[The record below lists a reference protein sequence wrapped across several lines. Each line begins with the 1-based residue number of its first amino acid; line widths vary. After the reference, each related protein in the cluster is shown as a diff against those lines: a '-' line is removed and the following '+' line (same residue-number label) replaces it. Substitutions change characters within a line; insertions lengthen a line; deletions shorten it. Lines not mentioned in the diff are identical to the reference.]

1 MLKIIHTADIHL
13 GSKMEAKLPKE
24 KSDERKAEVRESF
37 NRMVEFAKDNGVV
50 AILIAGDLFDSDRP
64 LKKDKEFFYSVV
76 RNNPTLDF
84 LYLRGNHDGMESYTE
99 ALPNL
104 KTFDKEWTKYTY
116 GEVDIYGI
124 ETVAENAVAM
134 YSTLRADEKRKN
146 IVTLHGQVGE
156 VSGVDKVHVSKLRD
170 KHIDYL
176 ALGHIHSYSQEKLDA
191 RGVFAYS
198 GCLEGRGFDE
208 LGEKGFVLLE
218 IDENINAQFIA
229 HAKRKIEDKRVDITG
244 CVDAYTAY
252 QKTRAYLAGDCQR
265 KDLLRVT
272 LTGDID
278 FDNETLAKDI
288 EGYLSS
294 DYYFVSVKD
303 KTLRRFD
310 IDELAG
316 DISLRGEFI
325 RTVLSSADLDEE
337 QKRQVI
343 ATGLK
348 ALSGREVDA

>member
-24 KSDERKAEVRESF
+24 KSEERKAEVRESF
-37 NRMVEFAKDNGVV
+37 ERMLEYAKTNGVAV
-50 AILIAGDLFDSDRP
+50 IMIAGDLFDSDRP
-64 LKKDKEFFYSVV
+64 LKKDKEFFYSAVK
-76 RNNPTLDF
+76 NNPELDF

-99 ALPNL
+99 DLPNL
-104 KTFDKEWTKYTY
+104 KTFGGEWTKYSY
-116 GEVDIYGI
+116 GDVDIYGI
-124 ETVAENAVAM
+124 ETVAENATSM
-134 YSTLRADEKRKN
+134 YTTFRADEQRKN
-146 IVTLHGQVGE
+146 IVMLHGQVGE
-156 VSGVDKVHVSKLRD
+156 VSGVDKVHISKLRD
-170 KHIDYL
+170 KNIDYL
-176 ALGHIHSYSQEKLDA
+176 ALGHIHSYSREKLDE
-191 RGVFAYS
+191 RGVYS
-198 GCLEGRGFDE
+198 YCGCLEGRGFDE

-218 IDENINAQFIA
+218 IQDTIISRFVP
-229 HAKRKIEDKRVDITG
+229 HSKRKIEERKVDITDSA
-244 CVDAYTAY
+244 DAYVAY
-252 QKTRAYLAGDCQR
+252 QKTRAYLAGDCQK
-265 KDLLRVT
+265 KDMLRLT

-310 IDELAG
+310 VDALAG

-325 RTVLSSADLDEE
+325 RTVLASEKWDEE
-337 QKRQVI
+337 QKREVI
-343 ATGLK
+343 AMGLK